1 MTTMSARSFRLALLV
16 GLAFLASMLVSLTA
30 AAPSQAATASNGYP
44 YCSSSSSDPDGD
56 GWGWENNQSCVVKGS
71 KADPGGSS
79 SSSSG
84 YPTCAS
90 SSSDPDGDGW
100 GWENNATC
108 KVGSSSSGGSTS
120 GSSGYPTCSS
130 SSSDPDGDGWGW
142 ENNASCKVGSSSG
155 NGSSSGGSSSTSCP
169 SGATCGSYSISGL
182 GSRKQQILS
191 AGGNTLDLATAM
203 LESDNMTANYGYGDY
218 KTYDAANFGIF
229 KQNWGMLR
237 VACSRFKGQSVTQ
250 WNNGAVLNS
259 NLSADITC
267 LHQSQSYWG
276 TDTWFAGH
284 RNGSTGL
291 ANPNTSDIKA
301 YRAAV
306 YWIQAQLKANSAN
319 LSNNTRFWVNVPAI

>member
-1 MTTMSARSFRLALLV
+1 MTTMSARSFRFALLV

-84 YPTCAS
+84 YPTC
-90 SSSDPDGDGW
+90 
-100 GWENNATC
+100 
-108 KVGSSSSGGSTS
+108 
-120 GSSGYPTCSS
+120 SS

-155 NGSSSGGSSSTSCP
+155 SGSSSGGSSSTSCP

-237 VACSRFKGQSVTQ
+237 VACSRFKGQSVSQ